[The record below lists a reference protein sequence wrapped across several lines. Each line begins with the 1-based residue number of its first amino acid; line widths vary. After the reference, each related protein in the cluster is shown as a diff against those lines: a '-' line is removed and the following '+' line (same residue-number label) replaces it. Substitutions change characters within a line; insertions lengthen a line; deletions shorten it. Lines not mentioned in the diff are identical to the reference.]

1 MYQSNTA
8 VSYFSTTSLRSQPDV
23 KSCNKS
29 PTLPTITIPV
39 SKEQILRITSDNKKD
54 ITHDKYII
62 KVYSPI
68 GKIVRSI
75 NNKPSH
81 TIRSISRMTVNINN
95 LPSSEK
101 CHKNSGK
108 ANSNLKLCDS
118 GNNLVRCSLAPRC
131 ISGEYTKQDL
141 QLIKSC
147 NIRLS
152 PCYMC
157 KTSKYNQVNHT
168 CY

>member
-8 VSYFSTTSLRSQPDV
+8 VSYFDPTSLRSLPDT
-23 KSCNKS
+23 KSYNK
-29 PTLPTITIPV
+29 PLTLPTITVPV
-39 SKEQILRITSDNKKD
+39 SKEQTLRITSDNKKD
-54 ITHDKYII
+54 TTHDRYTI

-81 TIRSISRMTVNINN
+81 TIRSISRMTININ
-95 LPSSEK
+95 LSSSRK
-101 CHKNSGK
+101 CYKNSGK
-108 ANSNLKLCDS
+108 ANSNLKQCDS

-131 ISGEYTKQDL
+131 ISGEYTREDL

-157 KTSKYNQVNHT
+157 KTSGYNQVNHI
-168 CY
+168 Y

>member
-8 VSYFSTTSLRSQPDV
+8 ISPRSLPDTKSY
-23 KSCNKS
+23 NKLL
-29 PTLPTITIPV
+29 TLPTITVPV
-39 SKEQILRITSDNKKD
+39 SKEQTLQITSDNKKD
-54 ITHDKYII
+54 TTPDKYII

-81 TIRSISRMTVNINN
+81 TIRYIPRMTVNINN
-95 LPSSEK
+95 LPSPGK
-101 CHKNSGK
+101 CYKDSNK

-131 ISGEYTKQDL
+131 ISGEYTKEDL

-152 PCYMC
+152 PCYIC
-157 KTSKYNQVNHT
+157 KTSGYNQVNHT